1 LNFDSFVFTSPC
13 LFSQKILIS
22 FIGDKNNCWDYCFG
36 REDQLSTDLVNIVK
50 GQNLDGI
57 DIDYEYCYDVAGR
70 QAGRCSQRSS
80 LYSDAKAQRFLN
92 SLTSSLRTKL
102 DILRAGNG
110 YNRGRY
116 ELTHAPM
123 DSDLARDSKY
133 FGILR
138 ERRADLD
145 FLMPQFYNG
154 STRAGTDGFDGSGA
168 GQIKA
173 STIFSSL
180 ANNLFDREPN
190 KVVFGHCISDCSGT
204 GSNVNANQAVQIQ
217 KQIKEY
223 NNGEFKCN
231 GGAFFWVANRDVGGA
246 WSDQVVREV
255 SLTSGCSKSQPT
267 PTNAPRPV
275 PTPSPGS
282 SSGTCGNGNRG
293 NGVCA
298 DGTCCSEYGWCGTS
312 TEHCSGGGGG
322 SPPTPSSG
330 TCGNGNRGNGV
341 CADGTCCSKYGW
353 CGTSTEHCSG
363 GGAGSPPSPNSGTC
377 GNGNRGN
384 GVCADGTCCS
394 KYGWCGT
401 STEHC
406 SGRRLRGNN
415 NNTTEAEPE
424 PELETEAEV
433 EVFDDLI
440 VEPNENDEW
449 NNTTVDVD
457 VDKPVI
463 KKKKGYFGVGFAHEL
478 ELEMAANNIDI
489 DIDIDEPVIMDTEN

>member
-1 LNFDSFVFTSPC
+1 MNFDSFVFTSPC

-255 SLTSGCSKSQPT
+255 SLTSGCSKSQPQPT
-267 PTNAPRPV
+267 PTNAPRLHPHPQPV
-275 PTPSPGS
+275 PAQAQALAVVGNGKHVLTVISAETIAAAASTQMASSNAPLWLGSQLQKVVWDPPPPPQTLGTGTYSAASS
-282 SSGTCGNGNRG
+282 SSGSSP
-293 NGVCA
+293 
-298 DGTCCSEYGWCGTS
+298 SEYLCPLSSRYGREIC
-312 TEHCSGGGGG
+312 CKFG
-322 SPPTPSSG
+322 S
-330 TCGNGNRGNGV
+330 
-341 CADGTCCSKYGW
+341 A
-353 CGTSTEHCSG
+353 
-363 GGAGSPPSPNSGTC
+363 
-377 GNGNRGN
+377 
-384 GVCADGTCCS
+384 
-394 KYGWCGT
+394 
-401 STEHC
+401 
-406 SGRRLRGNN
+406 
-415 NNTTEAEPE
+415 
-424 PELETEAEV
+424 
-433 EVFDDLI
+433 
-440 VEPNENDEW
+440 
-449 NNTTVDVD
+449 VDVALMVLYD
-457 VDKPVI
+457 LTLSTLNSLVRISLHVVHI
-463 KKKKGYFGVGFAHEL
+463 
-478 ELEMAANNIDI
+478 
-489 DIDIDEPVIMDTEN
+489 